1 MGLQYLAPLRGA
13 GLFALHNSKYPR
25 RATLERLHWALL
37 PKHMAAFAHLGSEM
51 GAALGGGSGAG
62 LRLIFTI

>member
-25 RATLERLHWALL
+25 QATLERLHWALL
-37 PKHMAAFAHLGSEM
+37 PKHVAAFARLGLEM
-51 GAALGGGSGAG
+51 DAALRVV
-62 LRLIFTI
+62 LELVF

>member
-25 RATLERLHWALL
+25 QATLERLHWALL
-37 PKHMAAFAHLGSEM
+37 PKHVAAFAHLGSEM
-51 GAALGGGSGAG
+51 GAAWTVFLGLALG
-62 LRLIFTI
+62 LV